1 MPSIRLFSN
10 FQQQCYFFLLAK
22 EKNTPSKINMLSPP
36 PQKQLRLDSFFSNKC
51 EKTATTPERKSS
63 PPVGKASDSRLE
75 DLLLDPCWKRRLG
88 SEFSKAYFKD
98 LENRL
103 NEIWQKPQ
111 SVVFPPKHLIFNAF
125 NLTPLKSVKA
135 VILGQDPY
143 HNYGQVCVWNSYLP
157 KNAHA
162 CFGFLQAHGLSFSV
176 PRGVTPPPSLKNIFK
191 ELADDI
197 PGFRIPSHGCLTAWA
212 KRGVLLLNASLTVEC
227 HKANSHAAFGWQDF
241 TDFAIKT
248 VSDHCFGVVFL
259 LWGAFAH
266 KKERLVDSKK
276 HTIIKTAH
284 PSPLSQGRFFG
295 CRCFSKTNEAL
306 KDYGKDAIDWTI
318 D

>member
-10 FQQQCYFFLLAK
+10 FQEQCYFFLLAK

-143 HNYGQVCVWNSYLP
+143 HNYG
-157 KNAHA
+157 
-162 CFGFLQAHGLSFSV
+162 QAHGLSFSV

-306 KDYGKDAIDWTI
+306 KEYGKDAIDWTI

>member
-1 MPSIRLFSN
+1 MCTTASS
-10 FQQQCYFFLLAK
+10 
-22 EKNTPSKINMLSPP
+22 LSPP

-51 EKTATTPERKSS
+51 EKTTTTPERKSS

-143 HNYGQVCVWNSYLP
+143 HNYGQ
-157 KNAHA
+157 
-162 CFGFLQAHGLSFSV
+162 AHGLSFSV
-176 PRGVTPPPSLKNIFK
+176 PHGVTPPPSLKNIFK

-306 KDYGKDAIDWTI
+306 KEYGKDAIDWTI